1 MRPVHVEYLLML
13 IPTTSTLSLLIAT
26 KKHTCLQMTLELT
39 FGTWRSQTKASVSLF
54 INGIAHPSLNADLI
68 LKFHDMTITLLQV
81 STFLYF
87 FYLLLRLAIFFET
100 WWAINELQPEEHC
113 NLNWTTRHKIV
124 LIALNIKQNLK
135 NLWPF

>member
-1 MRPVHVEYLLML
+1 
-13 IPTTSTLSLLIAT
+13 
-26 KKHTCLQMTLELT
+26 MTLELT

-87 FYLLLRLAIFFET
+87 FICYCDLQYSLKPD
-100 WWAINELQPEEHC
+100 EL
-113 NLNWTTRHKIV
+113 
-124 LIALNIKQNLK
+124 
-135 NLWPF
+135 